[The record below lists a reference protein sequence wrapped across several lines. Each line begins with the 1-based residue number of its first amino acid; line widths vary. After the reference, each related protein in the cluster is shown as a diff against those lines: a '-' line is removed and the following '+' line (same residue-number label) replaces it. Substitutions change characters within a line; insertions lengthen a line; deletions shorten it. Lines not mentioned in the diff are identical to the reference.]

1 MVTSLER
8 KIKKTACENK
18 AVVQTYGEYI
28 RGTGSLCSSLLGLN
42 SFRYN
47 LLVYFSNSKIKTDFK
62 KHFLELEIAKTLFII
77 EVSIS
82 CSSFIIRKYNFF
94 FYKSQ

>member
-47 LLVYFSNSKIKTDFK
+47 LLVYFSNSENRLK
-62 KHFLELEIAKTLFII
+62 KKKNSRASNSENLVYNRGICFLFFVYNQEI
-77 EVSIS
+77 
-82 CSSFIIRKYNFF
+82 
-94 FYKSQ
+94 